1 MNRTKTG
8 KIRSGIVTA
17 LGIALVCAGGWFYAR
32 SSDAMKLSA
41 LDAEL
46 NRIEELATKGNTP
59 SAKASLS
66 AIVDSP
72 LTTWFAKPDEIAR
85 KDRARIALARILDRE
100 RETLRAARLLNDV
113 STSAA
118 KADADYLLGRFEARK
133 RLAQADRLASRGAWA
148 EAERIYAADIDFG
161 TDSLPHRLTFHKLLR
176 RQGRMTEA
184 REIYAGGIFA
194 VEKPQDVL
202 LSLWVMDIEEPRVAE
217 WEADVAAAQS
227 LAPDDRRVQL
237 AEAFLARSAGRFDQA
252 FEILSKLFS
261 NLDESV
267 ESSDTKL
274 DSAPERYSALLLGLD
289 SPDHFRRCMQFVF
302 PDFSNSSLKLPKQ
315 DAIVALARICRTLG
329 LAEDEKRWL
338 GQLLEISPT
347 DRSALSRLS
356 ELARASGQASAAA
369 DFDRRKSESEKL
381 RIDYTLLARK
391 SADPSQDD
399 AAKLADF
406 SDRLGLK
413 FDAWAWSRISRR
425 EPIDPGVVP
434 AAETLSLERHV
445 PPEFWQRFEF
455 SDQVQVNDAT
465 AESAKRAH
473 HLKFVD
479 IAENSGLGRFTH
491 VSVGNS
497 SQLTPPVSS
506 SGGVAIFDFDN
517 DGHQDVYAVQSG
529 TFPPDPAKPND
540 GDRLFRNRGDGK
552 FEDVTAKAGI
562 DRFPRGFG
570 HGVTIGD
577 VDNDGHSD
585 IFVTRWRSYA
595 LYRNRGDGTFED
607 VTAKF
612 GLGGDQ
618 DWPTS
623 AAFAD
628 LDNDG
633 DLDLYVCHYF
643 EWIDGKDYPC
653 IDPSKPN
660 TYDCRPLDFPA
671 MQDRIYRND
680 GGRFEDVST
689 ESGIAAIDR
698 DGRGF
703 GVVAVDVNEDGLVDL
718 FVANDTSPN
727 FLLINKGGLKFEDEA
742 LVSGV
747 AANAQGGFQAGM
759 GVAAADVTGDGQV
772 DLAVTNYFNES
783 TTIFVNLGNGL
794 FADRS
799 AVLGV
804 AAPSRY
810 LLGFGILL
818 TDFDNDGI
826 MDYMTAN
833 GHVTDG
839 RPAIPW
845 RMPLQVFHGAAAEK
859 KKRGAGERNPAPEI
873 RFADDS
879 SHAGE
884 LFSRQLMARGLAS
897 GDLDGDGL
905 TDVVAQSQNDALIH
919 AKNDSLA
926 DVPQDRQ
933 PHWIGLDLRGTNSN
947 RDAVGAVITA
957 KIRSRTG
964 ETIERKF
971 WRTGGGSF
979 QSASSGRLHIGLGY
993 SPDGAPNESIES
1005 IRIRWPSGNEDVIEN
1020 PVIDLIHKIQ
1030 ESL

>member
-1 MNRTKTG
+1 MSRTNRDRL
-8 KIRSGIVTA
+8 RSGIVST
-17 LGIALVCAGGWFYAR
+17 LGLAMVCIGGWFYAR
-32 SSDAMKLSA
+32 SSDALKLSA
-41 LDAEL
+41 LDAEID
-46 NRIEELATKGNTP
+46 RIEKVAAKGNAP
-59 SAKASLS
+59 AAKASLA
-66 AIVDSP
+66 AIVESSP
-72 LTTWFAKPDEIAR
+72 VTWFAKPDETAR

-100 RETLRAARLLNDV
+100 RETPRAARLLADV
-113 STSAA
+113 STASA
-118 KADADYLLGRFEARK
+118 KADAEYLLGRFEARK
-133 RLAQADRLASRGAWA
+133 RLAEADNLASRGAWA
-148 EAERIYAADIDFG
+148 EAEKIYSADIDFG
-161 TDSLPHRLTFHKLLR
+161 ADSLPHRLLYHKLLV
-176 RQGRMTEA
+176 RQGRTTEA
-184 REIYAGGIFA
+184 REVYAGGIFA

-202 LSLWVMDIEEPRVAE
+202 LSLWIMDTEEPRVAE
-217 WEADVAAAQS
+217 WEADVAAARS
-227 LAPDDRRVQL
+227 LSPDDLRVRL
-237 AEAFLARSAGRFDQA
+237 AQVFLARSAGRFDEA
-252 FEILSKLFS
+252 FEILSGCFS
-261 NLDESV
+261 KRA
-267 ESSDTKL
+267 ESSDSNNAKL
-274 DSAPERYSALLLGLD
+274 QAEPERYAALLLGLD
-289 SPDHFRRCMQFVF
+289 SPAHFRKCMQLAF
-302 PDFSNSSLKLPKQ
+302 PDQSKSSLNLSKP
-315 DAIVALARICRTLG
+315 DATKALARICRVLG
-329 LAEDEKRWL
+329 LAEAEKNWL
-338 GQLLEISPT
+338 GKLLDLSPT

-356 ELARASGQASAAA
+356 EIARATGQTAVAA
-369 DFDRRKSESEKL
+369 DFERRKSESETL
-381 RIDYTLLARK
+381 RIDYTRLARK
-391 SADPSQDD
+391 AADPSQSD
-399 AAKLADF
+399 AAKLAE
-406 SDRLGLK
+406 SADRLGLK
-413 FDAWAWSRISRR
+413 FDAWAWGRIARR
-425 EPIDPGVVP
+425 QPIDPGTAP
-434 AAETLSLERHV
+434 PPEMLSIERNA
-445 PPEFWQRFEF
+445 PPEFWQSF
-455 SDQVQVNDAT
+455 SDSDSNKKSDVPDEPDLQAQ
-465 AESAKRAH
+465 

-479 IAENSGLGRFTH
+479 IAENSGLARFTH
-491 VSVGNS
+491 LSVGS
-497 SQLTPPVSS
+497 SAQLTPPVSS

-540 GDRLFRNRGDGK
+540 GDKLFRNRGDGT
-552 FEDVTAKAGI
+552 FDDVTAKAGI
-562 DRFPRGFG
+562 DKFPRGFG

-585 IFVTRWRSYA
+585 IFVTRWRTYA

-612 GLGGDQ
+612 GLDGDR

-633 DLDLYVCHYF
+633 DLDLYVCHYL
-643 EWIDGKDYPC
+643 EWIEGKAYPC

-680 GGRFEDVST
+680 GGRFQDVST
-689 ESGIAAIDR
+689 ESGISAIDSN
-698 DGRGF
+698 GRGF

-759 GVAAADVTGDGQV
+759 GVAAADVTGDGLV

-804 AAPSRY
+804 AAPSRF

-818 TDFDNDGI
+818 TDFDNDGL

-845 RMPLQVFHGAAAEK
+845 RMPMQVLRGTAAK
-859 KKRGAGERNPAPEI
+859 LSSKSSGNRNASEEI
-873 RFADDS
+873 RFVDDS
-879 SHAGE
+879 PKAGE

-905 TDVVAQSQNDALIH
+905 ADVVAQSQNDALIH
-919 AKNDSLA
+919 AKNESLA
-926 DVPQDRQ
+926 DVPKERH
-933 PHWIGLDLRGTNSN
+933 PHWIGLDLKGTRSN
-947 RDAVGAVITA
+947 RDAVGAVVTA
-957 KIRSRTG
+957 KIRGKSG
-964 ETIERKF
+964 HTIERKF

-979 QSASSGRLHIGLGY
+979 QSASSNRILIGLGY
-993 SPDGAPNESIES
+993 DSDGIPHAAIES
-1005 IRIRWPSGNEDVIEN
+1005 IKIRWPSGKEDFIGN
-1020 PVIDLIHKIQ
+1020 PANDVVHEIK
-1030 ESL
+1030 ESP

>member
-1 MNRTKTG
+1 MSRMNAG
-8 KIRSGIVTA
+8 IIRSGIVTA
-17 LGIALVCAGGWFYAR
+17 LGITLVCAGGWFYVR
-32 SSDAMKLSA
+32 SSDAMKLAA

-46 NRIEELATKGNTP
+46 DRIRKLTARGNAP
-59 SAKASLS
+59 AAKTALS
-66 AIVDSP
+66 SIVESP
-72 LTTWFAKPDEIAR
+72 LATWFAKPDELAR

-100 RETLRAARLLNDV
+100 RETPRAIRLLSDV
-113 STSAA
+113 STAAA
-118 KADADYLLGRFEARK
+118 KADADYLMGRFEARK
-133 RLAQADRLASRGAWA
+133 RLAEADRLAGQGAWA
-148 EAERIYAADIDFG
+148 EAESIYSADIDFG
-161 TDSLPHRLTFHKLLR
+161 ADSLPHRLTFHKLLK
-176 RQGRMTEA
+176 RQGRMTAA
-184 REIYAGGIFA
+184 REVYAGGIFA

-217 WEADVAAAQS
+217 WEADVAAARS
-227 LAPDDRRVQL
+227 LAPDDRRLRL
-237 AEAFLARSAGRFDQA
+237 AEAFLARSAGRFDEA
-252 FEILSKLFS
+252 FDILSKLFS
-261 NLDESV
+261 NRDEQV
-267 ESSDTKL
+267 
-274 DSAPERYSALLLGLD
+274 DSYEAKSQADPERYEALLLGLD
-289 SPDHFRRCMQFVF
+289 SPDHFRKCMQIAF
-302 PDFSNSSLKLPKQ
+302 PDLSNSSLKLPKQ
-315 DAIVALARICRTLG
+315 DAIAALARICRTLG

-338 GQLLEISPT
+338 GQLLEISPS

-369 DFDRRKSESEKL
+369 DFDRRKSESERL
-381 RIDYTLLARK
+381 RVDYTILARK
-391 SADPSQDD
+391 SADPSKND
-399 AAKLADF
+399 AAKLAEY

-413 FDAWAWSRISRR
+413 NDAWAWSRIARR
-425 EPIDPGVVP
+425 EPIEPGVAP
-434 AAETLSLERHV
+434 PAETLSLERHV
-445 PPEFWQRFEF
+445 PPEFWQRIDS
-455 SDQVQVNDAT
+455 SDLGQPKDVA

-473 HLKFVD
+473 HLKFDD
-479 IAENSGLGRFTH
+479 IAEKSGLGRFTH
-491 VSVGNS
+491 VSVGSS

-529 TFPPDPAKPND
+529 TFPTNPAQPND
-540 GDRLFRNRGDGK
+540 GDRLFRNRGDGT
-552 FEDVTAKAGI
+552 FEDVTAKACI

-577 VDNDGHSD
+577 VDNDGNSD
-585 IFVTRWRSYA
+585 IFVTRWRSYG
-595 LYRNRGDGTFED
+595 LYRNHGDGTFED
-607 VTAKF
+607 VTMKF
-612 GLGGDQ
+612 GLDGDR

-623 AAFAD
+623 SAFAD

-643 EWIDGKDYPC
+643 EWIEGKAYPC

-680 GGRFEDVST
+680 GGRFQDIST
-689 ESGIAAIDR
+689 ESGIAAIDNN
-698 DGRGF
+698 GRGF

-783 TTIFVNLGNGL
+783 TTIFVNLGKGL

-804 AAPSRY
+804 AAPSRF

-818 TDFDNDGI
+818 NDFDNDGI

-845 RMPLQVFHGAAAEK
+845 RMPLQLL
-859 KKRGAGERNPAPEI
+859 RGATAAKGKRAAGDRNTGDEV

-879 SHAGE
+879 PQAGE

-897 GDLDGDGL
+897 GDLNGDGL

-926 DVPQDRQ
+926 NVPKDRH
-933 PHWIGLDLRGTNSN
+933 PHWIGLDLKGTTSN
-947 RDAVGAVITA
+947 RDAVGAVVTA
-957 KIRSRTG
+957 KIRGRTG

-993 SPDGAPNESIES
+993 GPDDTPNDSIES
-1005 IRIRWPSGNEDVIEN
+1005 IRIRWPSGKEDVIEN
-1020 PVIDLIHKIQ
+1020 PVIDAIHRIQ
-1030 ESL
+1030 ESR